1 MLPRDEADEDG
12 VISTYVYENVEVR
25 KTGRKAERKLKSG
38 KNDTVVEITPVD
50 SITGSWRKWVSEDI
64 LFEVQ

>member
-1 MLPRDEADEDG
+1 MLDSDDDG
-12 VISTYVYENVEVR
+12 VIATYVYENIEVR

-38 KNDTVVEITPVD
+38 KVDVVIEITPMD
-50 SITGSWRKWVSEDI
+50 QTIGSWKKWVVEDA